1 MMIDTTHFT
10 PLSALIGGLIIGA
23 AAFILLLVNGRIA
36 GISGIVGGLLKPAKH
51 DVLWR
56 VTFIIGMLMAPI
68 IYSIFAPLPEIKVDT
83 DYPLLMIAGTLVGIG
98 TRYGSGCT
106 SGHGICGISRLSPR
120 SLIATASFMTS
131 GMITVFIM
139 RHILGSI

>member
-10 PLSALIGGLIIGA
+10 PYSALIGGLIIGVSA
-23 AAFILLLVNGRIA
+23 ALFILMNGRIA
-36 GISGIVGGLLKPAKH
+36 GISGIVGGLLKPMKH

-56 VTFIIGMLMAPI
+56 VVFVAGLLMAPAL
-68 IYSIFAPLPEIKVDT
+68 YSLFAQMPDIQVDT
-83 DYPLLMIAGTLVGIG
+83 NYPLLVLAGLLVGIG

-120 SLIATASFMTS
+120 SIIATCVFMSS
-131 GMITVFIM
+131 GIITVFMM
-139 RHILGSI
+139 RHVFGSF